1 MRSKA
6 VNGRT
11 WRRGWGG
18 SKIQEPGFDSNQE
31 FLESTDSPWP
41 HLSLVFLPVR
51 NHARSGGRCFVRV
64 VASQLL
70 QSEPGSCGCRNSPR
84 AAQRG
89 VRACAMDRNAL
100 WPYSLALARVRSTR
114 AAFLIRRGSILTCIY
129 VRPLVRHSGA
139 GHISRVRGSE
149 PAWPAAAGSAPR
161 CRAGSA
167 PASACRR

>member
-70 QSEPGSCGCRNSPR
+70 QSEPGSCGCRKQSEGCP
-84 AAQRG
+84 A
-89 VRACAMDRNAL
+89 VC
-100 WPYSLALARVRSTR
+100 
-114 AAFLIRRGSILTCIY
+114 
-129 VRPLVRHSGA
+129 SGQ
-139 GHISRVRGSE
+139 
-149 PAWPAAAGSAPR
+149 
-161 CRAGSA
+161 GSA
-167 PASACRR
+167 PARWTGTRSGRIASPWPESAPRAPPS